1 MLIYRHVSQRNVGE
15 GLPPQLTTPRGKSRV
30 RSNGV
35 PHPLHTNQTPSSKGD
50 GSTASRGASYIFH
63 NGQWWGN
70 GWAPHFAVCDENT
83 SVHSALSGDSYLF
96 GFPPSQY
103 DPNFHG
109 MFPMPF
115 YHPQAPEHS
124 ASDAYPPS
132 AAFYPPNFDPY
143 NNPEHSLAAY
153 SGWYGRDP
161 NPVHDDTPITS
172 SEPSSPQDATGQNV
186 VSSNVDGSPG
196 EQHTP
201 YHFDYSHGQMSPF
214 WGPMDYHM
222 HQTLAHAGIMTPQK
236 AAAPFTPHRT
246 RKGEEDN
253 NGISEIE
260 AQPLLL
266 AHNAHYHPY
275 GQMYGET
282 YMPPSPAT
290 QFMMS
295 PQANAQAAAYYAAY
309 NQGGLRAFHGSPARS
324 SARRRTKRTS
334 PTSSVKKMQDCQVIP
349 PPAIRNIA
357 EMTSAPEE
365 SSDSELTA
373 ATAAES
379 ESIVG

>member
-1 MLIYRHVSQRNVGE
+1 
-15 GLPPQLTTPRGKSRV
+15 
-30 RSNGV
+30 
-35 PHPLHTNQTPSSKGD
+35 
-50 GSTASRGASYIFH
+50 
-63 NGQWWGN
+63 
-70 GWAPHFAVCDENT
+70 
-83 SVHSALSGDSYLF
+83 VHSALSGDSYLF